1 VKELKNIE
9 IQVKVLAEKKK
20 RKRKKHTAVIYFG
33 FDDVRHG
40 NIVAENRL
48 SPRGV
53 GVRFQRTEADVDIV
67 RAVLHRRGF
76 SICVSAP

>member
-1 VKELKNIE
+1 MLSKLGG
-9 IQVKVLAEKKK
+9 
-20 RKRKKHTAVIYFG
+20 TYSTYFG

-40 NIVAENRL
+40 NIVAEDGL
-48 SPRGV
+48 GPRRV

-76 SICVSAP
+76 SV